1 MDNIERIKTLSGI
14 APKEDL
20 QEAYANTPAD
30 TSHPDPSEHGDIR
43 DWGENVDTSL
53 RRYLDKTLA
62 SPELPQPMT
71 EDQMKS
77 AYDQFLAEKEKVM
90 EKPMPP
96 IMAPKVAKVKKEPV
110 GMPDES
116 DPTLDAGGNQTQEP
130 TPRPAISPKM
140 PPTPAEPPMPAM
152 PDMAPNQIDPQIMPR
167 PEITAP
173 SMPVTP
179 ALDADFDDV
188 MKSRNEIK
196 INKWLAK
203 NDPTGAYG
211 KKYYGQD
218 YDPKSNPMSRMES
231 EEVEEG
237 KVGTPGSLDKVEAQI
252 KKLEDMAKKA
262 KDDGD
267 PQKANQIQ
275 SSDEMTEL
283 LRKKNKLKKNESVE
297 EVNETESN
305 MFTRIMQLAGVH
317 KVTEDDINQ
326 PEEAVEES
334 EVSENE
340 ETVDEATEDRVEEAT
355 ADEQEA
361 VEETKEEVA
370 EDETVEQDVVD
381 EETVAE
387 TEQTVEDSDKADLDW
402 LKKVIKY

>member
-96 IMAPKVAKVKKEPV
+96 IMAPKVAKVKKEPMP
-110 GMPDES
+110 MPD
-116 DPTLDAGGNQTQEP
+116 PK
-130 TPRPAISPKM
+130 PAPDMVPQPGLPPFPM
-140 PPTPAEPPMPAM
+140 PDMPEEPPMPAM

-196 INKWLAK
+196 INQWLAK

-231 EEVEEG
+231 EEIEEAKDIKEGEG
-237 KVGTPGSLDKVEAQI
+237 KMPS
-252 KKLEDMAKKA
+252 KA
-262 KDDGD
+262 HIMKMCKDGKT
-267 PQKANQIQ
+267 KAEICKMHPDCDQG
-275 SSDEMTEL
+275 
-283 LRKKNKLKKNESVE
+283 KLKAMIDDCKKEINE

-340 ETVDEATEDRVEEAT
+340 DTVDEATEDRVEEAT

>member
-96 IMAPKVAKVKKEPV
+96 IMAPKIAKVKKEPM
-110 GMPDES
+110 GE
-116 DPTLDAGGNQTQEP
+116 
-130 TPRPAISPKM
+130 PRPQVAPV
-140 PPTPAEPPMPAM
+140 PQPAPIPVEPPMPAM

>member
-96 IMAPKVAKVKKEPV
+96 IMAPKVAKFKKEPM
-110 GMPDES
+110 G
-116 DPTLDAGGNQTQEP
+116 EP
-130 TPRPAISPKM
+130 MGEPRPQVAPV
-140 PPTPAEPPMPAM
+140 PQPAPIPVEPPMPAM

-340 ETVDEATEDRVEEAT
+340 DTVDEATEDRVEEAT

>member
-96 IMAPKVAKVKKEPV
+96 IMAPKIAKVKKEPM
-110 GMPDES
+110 GMPQPDMVPQPAP
-116 DPTLDAGGNQTQEP
+116 DP
-130 TPRPAISPKM
+130 SPLPDM
-140 PPTPAEPPMPAM
+140 PVEPPMPAM

-196 INKWLAK
+196 INKWLAQ

-211 KKYYGQD
+211 KKYYGPD

-387 TEQTVEDSDKADLDW
+387 TEQTVEDSDKAELDW

>member
-30 TSHPDPSEHGDIR
+30 TSNPDPSEHGDIR

-96 IMAPKVAKVKKEPV
+96 IMAPKIAKVKKEPM
-110 GMPDES
+110 GMPQPDMVPQPAP
-116 DPTLDAGGNQTQEP
+116 DP
-130 TPRPAISPKM
+130 SPLPDM
-140 PPTPAEPPMPAM
+140 PAEPPMPAM

-196 INKWLAK
+196 INKWLAQ

-211 KKYYGQD
+211 KKYYGPD

>member
-1 MDNIERIKTLSGI
+1 MILQ
-14 APKEDL
+14 DL
-20 QEAYANTPAD
+20 QENKF
-30 TSHPDPSEHGDIR
+30 SK
-43 DWGENVDTSL
+43 L
-53 RRYLDKTLA
+53 RRALTDVFDHDFNF
-62 SPELPQPMT
+62 ELPRTKLEKIQEAT
-71 EDQMKS
+71 QGRIQTLREKGADASHKDFQKLLLIS
-77 AYDQFLAEKEKVM
+77 EGLKHVIAE
-90 EKPMPP
+90 
-96 IMAPKVAKVKKEPV
+96 AP
-110 GMPDES
+110 
-116 DPTLDAGGNQTQEP
+116 
-130 TPRPAISPKM
+130 
-140 PPTPAEPPMPAM
+140 
-152 PDMAPNQIDPQIMPR
+152 
-167 PEITAP
+167 
-173 SMPVTP
+173 
-179 ALDADFDDV
+179 
-188 MKSRNEIK
+188 
-196 INKWLAK
+196 
-203 NDPTGAYG
+203 
-211 KKYYGQD
+211 
-218 YDPKSNPMSRMES
+218 
-231 EEVEEG
+231 VEEA

-340 ETVDEATEDRVEEAT
+340 DTVDEATEDRVEEAT

>member
-96 IMAPKVAKVKKEPV
+96 IMAPKIAKVKKEPM
-110 GMPDES
+110 GMPQPDMVPQPAP
-116 DPTLDAGGNQTQEP
+116 DP
-130 TPRPAISPKM
+130 SPLPDM
-140 PPTPAEPPMPAM
+140 PAEPPMPAM

-196 INKWLAK
+196 INKWLAQ

-211 KKYYGQD
+211 KKYYGPD
-218 YDPKSNPMSRMES
+218 YDLKSNPMSRMES

-317 KVTEDDINQ
+317 KVTEDDINFGM
-326 PEEAVEES
+326 
-334 EVSENE
+334 
-340 ETVDEATEDRVEEAT
+340 DCFR
-355 ADEQEA
+355 
-361 VEETKEEVA
+361 
-370 EDETVEQDVVD
+370 
-381 EETVAE
+381 
-387 TEQTVEDSDKADLDW
+387 KALNK
-402 LKKVIKY
+402 LS

>member
-96 IMAPKVAKVKKEPV
+96 IMAPKVAKVKKEP
-110 GMPDES
+110 MPMPQPDMVPQPEPAL
-116 DPTLDAGGNQTQEP
+116 DP
-130 TPRPAISPKM
+130 SPM
-140 PPTPAEPPMPAM
+140 PVMPVEPPMPAM

-196 INKWLAK
+196 INQWLAK

-211 KKYYGQD
+211 KKYYGPD

-231 EEVEEG
+231 EEIEEAKDIKEGEG
-237 KVGTPGSLDKVEAQI
+237 KMPS
-252 KKLEDMAKKA
+252 KA
-262 KDDGD
+262 HIMKMCKDGKT
-267 PQKANQIQ
+267 KAEICKMHPDCDQG
-275 SSDEMTEL
+275 
-283 LRKKNKLKKNESVE
+283 KLKAMIDDCKKEINE

-340 ETVDEATEDRVEEAT
+340 DTVDEATEDRVEEAT

>member
-96 IMAPKVAKVKKEPV
+96 IMAPKVAKVKKEPMGEPMTQV
-110 GMPDES
+110 APVPQPAPIPMPD
-116 DPTLDAGGNQTQEP
+116 
-130 TPRPAISPKM
+130 M
-140 PPTPAEPPMPAM
+140 PVEPPMPAM

-340 ETVDEATEDRVEEAT
+340 ETVDEATEERVEEAT

>member
-1 MDNIERIKTLSGI
+1 
-14 APKEDL
+14 
-20 QEAYANTPAD
+20 
-30 TSHPDPSEHGDIR
+30 
-43 DWGENVDTSL
+43 
-53 RRYLDKTLA
+53 
-62 SPELPQPMT
+62 
-71 EDQMKS
+71 
-77 AYDQFLAEKEKVM
+77 
-90 EKPMPP
+90 
-96 IMAPKVAKVKKEPV
+96 
-110 GMPDES
+110 
-116 DPTLDAGGNQTQEP
+116 
-130 TPRPAISPKM
+130 
-140 PPTPAEPPMPAM
+140 
-152 PDMAPNQIDPQIMPR
+152 
-167 PEITAP
+167 
-173 SMPVTP
+173 
-179 ALDADFDDV
+179 
-188 MKSRNEIK
+188 
-196 INKWLAK
+196 
-203 NDPTGAYG
+203 
-211 KKYYGQD
+211 
-218 YDPKSNPMSRMES
+218 
-231 EEVEEG
+231 
-237 KVGTPGSLDKVEAQI
+237 
-252 KKLEDMAKKA
+252 MAKKA

>member
-96 IMAPKVAKVKKEPV
+96 IMAPKIAKVKKEPMGEPMTQV
-110 GMPDES
+110 APVPQPAPIPMPD
-116 DPTLDAGGNQTQEP
+116 
-130 TPRPAISPKM
+130 M
-140 PPTPAEPPMPAM
+140 PVEPPMPAM

-188 MKSRNEIK
+188 IKSRNEIK

>member
-96 IMAPKVAKVKKEPV
+96 IMAPKVAKVKKEPM
-110 GMPDES
+110 G
-116 DPTLDAGGNQTQEP
+116 EP
-130 TPRPAISPKM
+130 MGEPRPQVAPV
-140 PPTPAEPPMPAM
+140 PQPAPIPVEPPMPAM